1 MRKFLDPSEISS
13 GFSRFAFAVAGYP
26 GTFGLRPRAR
36 ECHARTPV
44 LYRLTVFSRFRRKSN
59 AAVVVEG
66 KLVVIFARE
75 FGDLVQTSEDTSW
88 LAVERGYADTA
99 PRVLVEDPSLWTHE
113 EVSHEPAGQTHRR
126 RPLVGDGD
134 ERRVPLGVDA
144 IDVLARVVVDLV
156 RRRGRGATMEVSV
169 DVEKTIGVALTR
181 CRRRNAAERVS
192 LSPRV
197 RERRLPGS
205 V

>member
-134 ERRVPLGVDA
+134 ERRVPAASVHGHEQQPGRVDA
-144 IDVLARVVVDLV
+144 
-156 RRRGRGATMEVSV
+156 TEV
-169 DVEKTIGVALTR
+169 DVTSALPK
-181 CRRRNAAERVS
+181 ADDGSER
-192 LSPRV
+192 PAQK
-197 RERRLPGS
+197 
-205 V
+205 

>member
-134 ERRVPLGVDA
+134 EGGVSAAPVHSHEKQSGGVDA
-144 IDVLARVVVDLV
+144 
-156 RRRGRGATMEVSV
+156 TEV
-169 DVEKTIGVALTR
+169 DVPGAIPEPDDGGKRPKQESMLGTAWKR
-181 CRRRNAAERVS
+181 
-192 LSPRV
+192 PRTHLI
-197 RERRLPGS
+197 RAKCG
-205 V
+205 